1 MKQLTAIFLILLFLF
16 NFIGYRL
23 FFYYVQEKSNAQY
36 ELSLDRNQYDE
47 SQLIAITVSLD
58 MPYQVENTDY
68 ERVDG
73 EVNVE
78 GRIYKY
84 VKRRVVNGQLE
95 LLCIPD
101 HSKMKL
107 QSAKDVFFAL
117 SNNITSE
124 QNSKHSVPK
133 AGIIK
138 NITTDFDFCRQ
149 DFLSH
154 TAVLP
159 GNFNAP
165 ADQEFTSSGY
175 LSRPTQPPDYI
186 LHPVG

>member
-1 MKQLTAIFLILLFLF
+1 MKKLTAIFLTLLFLF

-23 FFYYVQEKSNAQY
+23 FFYYVQEKSDTQY
-36 ELSLDRNQYDE
+36 EVALDRNQYDE
-47 SQLIAITVSLD
+47 SQLMAITVSLD
-58 MPYQVENTDY
+58 MPYQVENSDY

-73 EVNVE
+73 EISVD
-78 GRIYKY
+78 GKIYKY
-84 VKRRVVNGQLE
+84 VKRRVINGQLQ

-117 SNNITSE
+117 SNNIATE
-124 QNSKHSVPK
+124 QGSKHSVPK

-138 NITTDFDFCRQ
+138 NITTDFDFYRQ

-159 GNFNAP
+159 GKFNAP
-165 ADQEFTSSGY
+165 ANQMFTSSGY
-175 LSRPTQPPDYI
+175 LNRPTQPPDYL